1 MEVSFSRLQI
11 VFLLLLSLGISNHVL
26 IIPHLL
32 QAAKRDAWFSILLAY
47 LALIGWS
54 LILYLILKSIGK
66 LSFYLW
72 LKGRVGM
79 LGLSIV
85 SGCIASYLI
94 AAGIMIV
101 FDTTKN
107 VSIYFLPRTPDFVV
121 ILSFIYLAYMA
132 AKSGLK
138 TIVYMSTMLLPI
150 VWMLG
155 IGVSLMTKSSKD
167 YGMLHPLLKEGLGS
181 QLSGGVVVF
190 GGSIDLMVLLLI
202 QHKLSKPLN
211 YGVIFLVLTLLIG
224 LIMGP
229 TLGSLAAF
237 GPYQAANLRFPAFE
251 QWRLVMIGR
260 QISHVDFLAAFQLM
274 AGSIVRTALI
284 IHLIS
289 ELAGVRSPKY
299 RQVVMLLSAA
309 ILSLPS
315 LFKVSDIRMQEII
328 HNYFYTYSLWFGV
341 AITAVLFTLT
351 YIPQRKGKGNE
362 SIT

>member
-32 QAAKRDAWFSILLAY
+32 QAAKRDAWFSILIAY

-54 LILYLILKSIGK
+54 LILYLILKSMGM
-66 LSFYLW
+66 LSFYIW
-72 LKGRVGM
+72 LKTRVGM
-79 LGLSIV
+79 IGLSIV
-85 SGCIASYLI
+85 SVCFALYLV

-107 VSIYFLPRTPDFVV
+107 VSIYFLPKTPDIVV
-121 ILSFIYLAYMA
+121 ILSYIFLSYIA
-132 AKSGLK
+132 ANSGLK
-138 TIVYMSTMLLPI
+138 TLVYMSTMLLPV

-155 IGVSLMTKSSKD
+155 IGVSLMTMSSKD
-167 YGMLHPLLKEGLGS
+167 YGMLHPLLKEGLGPE
-181 QLSGGVVVF
+181 LSGGVVVF

-211 YGVIFLVLTLLIG
+211 YGVIFVLLTLLIG

-229 TLGSLAAF
+229 TLGSIAAF
-237 GPYQAANLRFPAFE
+237 GPYQAENLRFPAFE
-251 QWRLVMIGR
+251 QWRLVMIGK

-284 IHLIS
+284 IHLLS
-289 ELAGVRSPKY
+289 ELAAVQFRKY
-299 RQVVMLLSAA
+299 RQAVMLLSAA

-315 LFKVSDIRMQEII
+315 LFKISDIRMQEII
-328 HNYFYTYSLWFGV
+328 HHYFYTYSLWFGV
-341 AITAVLFTLT
+341 VITGVLFTIS
-351 YIPQRKGKGNE
+351 YIPQRKGNSSE

>member
-1 MEVSFSRLQI
+1 M
-11 VFLLLLSLGISNHVL
+11 LLLSLGISNHVL
-26 IIPHLL
+26 TIPHLL

-54 LILYLILKSIGK
+54 LILYLILKSMGK
-66 LSFYLW
+66 LSLHLW
-72 LKGRVGM
+72 LKGRVGK

-85 SGCIASYLI
+85 SASIALYLI

-101 FDTTKN
+101 FDTTLN
-107 VSIYFLPRTPDFVV
+107 VSIYFLPRTPNFVV
-121 ILSFIYLAYMA
+121 ILSFIFLAYMA
-132 AKSGLK
+132 AKAGLK
-138 TIVYMSTMLLPI
+138 TIIYMSTMLLPI

-167 YGMLHPLLKEGLGS
+167 YGMLHPLLKEGLVS

-190 GGSIDLMVLLLI
+190 GGSIDLMILLLI
-202 QHKLSKPLN
+202 QHKMTKPLN
-211 YGVIFLVLTLLIG
+211 YGVIFIVLTLLIG

-251 QWRLVMIGR
+251 QWRLVMLGR
-260 QISHVDFLAAFQLM
+260 QISHVDFLAVFQLM
-274 AGSIVRTALI
+274 AGSIVRTALV

-289 ELAGVRSPKY
+289 ELAGVQSRKY
-299 RQVVMLLSAA
+299 REIVMLLSAF

-315 LFKVSDIRMQEII
+315 LFKVSDIRMQGLV
-328 HNYFYTYSLWFGV
+328 HNYFYTYSLGYGV
-341 AITAVLFTLT
+341 AITAVLFTIT
-351 YIPQRKGKGNE
+351 YVSQRKEKGNE